1 MTVRIVAGEISAKDA
16 TVRAVIPTVSQPRWP
31 PLERVAETI
40 ATPRRRFPA
49 HGHIGVE
56 VLTYVVEGSG
66 LYAHESGSAE
76 PVTAGAVRF
85 LTAATTVPH
94 AINPGKGQT
103 LRWFAVVA
111 TLPTT
116 GGVSDRFQSAQ
127 VRPDTPA
134 SDGTRTTFL
143 VGAGSSVRSLVG
155 MEAYEVGFIDE
166 GTTFRKVGHSV
177 NAVAY
182 ALAGAGNVD
191 GHPVGV
197 GEAAIIEGSAGVAIH
212 GMPGFRLV
220 MVQVPRP
227 V

>member
-1 MTVRIVAGEISAKDA
+1 MPVRIVAGEISAKDA
-16 TVRAVIPTVSQPRWP
+16 TVRAVIPTASQPKWP
-31 PLERVAETI
+31 PLERLAETI

-49 HGHIGVE
+49 HSHEGVE

-66 LYAHESGSAE
+66 LYADESGTAQA
-76 PVTAGAVRF
+76 VTAGAVRL
-85 LTAATTVPH
+85 LTAATSVPH

-103 LRWFAVVA
+103 LRWLAVVA
-111 TLPTT
+111 TLSTT
-116 GGVSDRFQSAQ
+116 GEVSDRFQSTQAQ
-127 VRPDTPA
+127 PGTTAP
-134 SDGTRTTFL
+134 DGTRTTFL
-143 VGAGSSVRSLVG
+143 VGPGSSVRSVVG
-155 MEAYEVGFIDE
+155 IEAYEIGFVDA

-182 ALAGAGNVD
+182 ALAGAGSVD
-191 GHPVGV
+191 GHPLEL

-212 GMPGFRLV
+212 GLPGFRLV